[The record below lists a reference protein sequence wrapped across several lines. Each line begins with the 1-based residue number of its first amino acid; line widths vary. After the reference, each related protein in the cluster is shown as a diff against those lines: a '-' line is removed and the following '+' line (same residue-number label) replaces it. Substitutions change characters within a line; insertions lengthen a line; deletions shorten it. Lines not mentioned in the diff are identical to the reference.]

1 MASHESARS
10 GGEGRGRATC
20 GAIDGDPH
28 GARSRASPP
37 AAWRILAKPFGLVL
51 PVGLSLFAAIAVAAP
66 GQVLDPGC
74 GEIDVVMR
82 ADVVIYPLARSF
94 IRAGTDSAVLR
105 DQPWRRGVDYVLDG
119 LRGELRLLR

>member
-1 MASHESARS
+1 MASHESAVRP
-10 GGEGRGRATC
+10 GWRPGTALRA
-20 GAIDGDPH
+20 GPHEMRHASRDP
-28 GARSRASPP
+28 GSPP
-37 AAWRILAKPFGLVL
+37 LAVPILAKPLGLVL

-94 IRAGTDSAVLR
+94 IRAGTDSVVLR

-119 LRGELRLLR
+119 LRGELRL